1 MSDFNHVTDLLK
13 PENQSNVQITAN
25 NDVPKPPTPT
35 NNIVVENKDRDE
47 NFRLGL
53 TPVDEEREPFDIST
67 FCQELKEK
75 SEVKNKIYAENACS
89 ISGYSIAHDCIANT
103 VKKILNEPIPSFADK
118 WLPIIMRTTIG
129 TAIHDAIQ
137 ENTKQFTEVEPSI
150 KVPSI
155 RFSGRMD
162 ALIGNNVLVEIKSCT
177 YTDYQKIIKKQQPRK
192 EDFIQ
197 AMTYKYIL
205 EEHLAEAQNPGVPTR
220 TQPPALD
227 NYNINKIQFI
237 YVAHDVCSADV
248 EDFGQAVEAAKNV
261 RKQLNSRYNK
271 FFFMTGV
278 TLDTSS
284 FDTTP
289 YLEYIKNKIAAI
301 NWYIDNN
308 KIPTKDDPFVDTK
321 KCFFCLYQRNC
332 ELLKK

>member
-1 MSDFNHVTDLLK
+1 MSDFNHVRELIK
-13 PENQSNVQITAN
+13 PEQSSNVQISADT
-25 NDVPKPPTPT
+25 TPQPSST
-35 NNIVVENKDRDE
+35 LIQECKDRDE

-53 TPVDEEREPFDIST
+53 TPVDEEREPFDISLY
-67 FCQELKEK
+67 CNELKDK
-75 SEVKNKIYAENACS
+75 SENKNQIYSQNANT

-129 TAIHDAIQ
+129 TAIHDTIQ

-162 ALIGNNVLVEIKSCT
+162 ALIGNNILVEIKSCT
-177 YTDYQKIIKKQQPRK
+177 YSDYQKIIKNQQPRK

-205 EEHLAEAQNPGVPTR
+205 ENHLQEAQNPGVPTR

-227 NYNINKIQFI
+227 KYNINKIQFL
-237 YVAHDVCSADV
+237 YVAHDVCAADV
-248 EDFGQAVEAAKNV
+248 EDFGQAVEAAKNI

-271 FFFMTGV
+271 FFFMTSV
-278 TLDTSS
+278 ILDTST
-284 FDTTP
+284 FDTAP
-289 YLEYIKNKIAAI
+289 YIDYITRKIAAI

-308 KIPTKDDPFVDTK
+308 KIPTKEDPFVDTK
-321 KCFFCLYQRNC
+321 KCFFCLYQKNC
-332 ELLKK
+332 ELLK